1 MKSIIVVFLALEP
14 KMHNSTM
21 EIPRDGDYEEFRKFP
36 DRGPAEA
43 LCSWLEFEGVPSY
56 IESRAL
62 SSGLEATFVVFVLKK
77 LAHRARWIVAQLP
90 PSDAELDF
98 LATGKLPG
106 QQEDK

>member
-1 MKSIIVVFLALEP
+1 
-14 KMHNSTM
+14 M
-21 EIPRDGDYEEFRKFP
+21 EILCDGEYEEFRTFP
-36 DRGPAEA
+36 DRGSAESM
-43 LCSWLEFEGVPSY
+43 CSWFEFEGVPSY
-56 IESRAL
+56 VEARAL
-62 SSGLEATFVVFVLKK
+62 SGGIESQFVVYVLKK